1 MRLNERIIFSEELCT
16 VEDDEEFMV
25 VRSRT
30 ALVTEKIGQMSSD
43 NSNLKDKMKELE
55 DKHRLIRHLVPN
67 LTTRWHLPKIQLILF
82 CFFKVMCLRKL

>member
-1 MRLNERIIFSEELCT
+1 M
-16 VEDDEEFMV
+16 EDDEEFMV

-30 ALVTEKIGQMSSD
+30 ALVTEKMGQMSSD

-67 LTTRWHLPKIQLILF
+67 LTTR
-82 CFFKVMCLRKL
+82 

>member
-1 MRLNERIIFSEELCT
+1 M
-16 VEDDEEFMV
+16 EDDEEFMV

-30 ALVTEKIGQMSSD
+30 ALVTEKMGQMSSD

-67 LTTRWHLPKIQLILF
+67 LTTRWHLPKIQLIMHYYQSLGPRQALKCKKNPNF
-82 CFFKVMCLRKL
+82 